1 MRQRLQTKIL
11 ELEPY
16 PELLKVSKNLFP
28 WYSLIVNPTI
38 KSENKIRQIIK
49 IQSGKLVSL
58 VQWIVCLSK
67 DSLKPH
73 RIHIVVVCLF
83 NNEHFLFLS
92 DI

>member
-38 KSENKIRQIIK
+38 KSENKRQIIK
-49 IQSGKLVSL
+49 IQSRKLVSL
-58 VQWIVCLSK
+58 VHWIVCLSK

-73 RIHIVVVCLF
+73 RIHIVVV
-83 NNEHFLFLS
+83 
-92 DI
+92 